1 MPGTVEVLLPI
12 AEAEEG
18 QKLRLAPRLET
29 VAGKTI
35 GFINNDWLA
44 LDITYDEFKR
54 LLQSQWEVKGFI
66 EKRKPKSSPLP
77 PSDLDDLARRADAVV
92 TGLGN

>member
-1 MPGTVEVLLPI
+1 MAGTIEVLLPV

-18 QKLRLAPRLET
+18 QRLRLAPRLET

-44 LDITYDEFKR
+44 LDTIYDTFKR
-54 LLQSQWEVKGFI
+54 LLASEWEVRGFL
-66 EKRKPKSSPLP
+66 EKRKAKSSPLP
-77 PSDLDDLARRADAVV
+77 PADLDDLVRRADAVI